1 MNGFEAGR
9 VLYKCIY
16 GTYIVTMIINCV
28 SHLEEITNLLNVNG
42 CEAVFRIRVLIHFPL
57 DPDSGT

>member
-9 VLYKCIY
+9 VLYIR
-16 GTYIVTMIINCV
+16 YIVTMIINCV

>member
-9 VLYKCIY
+9 VLYIR
-16 GTYIVTMIINCV
+16 YIVTMIINCV
-28 SHLEEITNLLNVNG
+28 SHLEEITNLLHVNG
-42 CEAVFRIRVLIHFPL
+42 CEAVFGIRVLIHFPL

>member
-9 VLYKCIY
+9 ALYIR
-16 GTYIVTMIINCV
+16 YIVTMIINCV

-42 CEAVFRIRVLIHFPL
+42 CEAVF
-57 DPDSGT
+57 